1 MSIIAIIACCVGA
14 FILGISFLYT
24 VLKLSVLHNNKKKK
38 KSRTTESDEDKKK
51 IGTMDIILIIIG
63 ISAFIFTVT
72 MIWIFIA
79 QGDVPDTLITC
90 FFAFIGGE
98 CGIMG
103 LIQNT
108 KRKQKNSEKDEEAK
122 G

>member
-1 MSIIAIIACCVGA
+1 MSFTVIIVCCIGA
-14 FILGISFLYT
+14 FALGISFLYAA
-24 VLKLSVLHNNKKKK
+24 LKLSVLHNNKKKK
-38 KSRTTESDEDKKK
+38 SRTTETAEEKKK

-108 KRKQKNSEKDEEAK
+108 KKKQKNSEKDEEAK